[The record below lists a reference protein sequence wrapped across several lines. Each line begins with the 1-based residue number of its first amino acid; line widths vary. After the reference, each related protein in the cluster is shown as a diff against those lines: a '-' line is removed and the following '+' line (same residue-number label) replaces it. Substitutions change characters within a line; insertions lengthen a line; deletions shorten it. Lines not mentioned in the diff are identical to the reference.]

1 LPETPHAQVRARRA
15 LPLQFTLV
23 AFLVVALD
31 QLSKLWVREYFA
43 VGESQAVVSG
53 WLDWTHSQN
62 TGAAWS
68 MLAGQRWLLVFV
80 SIGVALLILTMARGF
95 AREAPRRVLPQCAL
109 GLIFGGAIGNLIDRI
124 FYGVVTD
131 FIDLGSPINFIK
143 TFPIFNVADCALT
156 IGVILLALHF
166 LTVREDKLKPAA
178 P

>member
-1 LPETPHAQVRARRA
+1 VSEPVAPKRA

-23 AFLVVALD
+23 AFLAVALD

-43 VGESQAVVSG
+43 VGESQAVISG

-62 TGAAWS
+62 NGAAWS
-68 MLAGQRWLLVFV
+68 MLAGQRWFLVLV
-80 SIGVALLILTMARGF
+80 SIGVAIFIAMMARDF
-95 AREAPRRVLPQCAL
+95 ARQTPRQVLPLCAL

-131 FIDLGSPINFIK
+131 FIDLGTPIKFIK
-143 TFPIFNVADCALT
+143 TFPIFNIADSALT

-166 LTVREDKLKPAA
+166 LLDREEKPHANVSTR
-178 P
+178 